1 MLTKFDDRFPLYTGT
16 WKRSI
21 PGIHK
26 DIAEDDLDEPH
37 VKRRM
42 NILEKYPQVKEL
54 YGVETKSIPIVFAA
68 TLVQLAIAYYF
79 GRVSDSMF
87 WLLVTSYV
95 VGGSITQLF
104 GVIIHEAAHCLIHS
118 SPFVNRI
125 MGLVANICIPFP
137 IASSFR
143 RYHLE
148 HHAFQGVEGRDPDL
162 PLKWEINLVQGNSFK
177 KLLFLFFYPLMYVV
191 RGLAMQKVFCFCKK
205 CRFLQLGKLSI
216 CFLLLL
222 VMF

>member
-1 MLTKFDDRFPLYTGT
+1 MTLKTRKLADKNLMTEFDNRFPNYLGT

-54 YGVETKSIPIVFAA
+54 FGVDTRSIPITFVSTIF
-68 TLVQLAIAYYF
+68 QLALAYYF
-79 GRVSDSMF
+79 GRVSDSMLS
-87 WLLVTSYV
+87 LLVTAYF
-95 VGGSITQLF
+95 VGGSMTQLF
-104 GVIIHEAAHCLIHS
+104 GVLIHEAAHCLIHR

-125 MGLVANICIPFP
+125 IGLVANICIPFP
-137 IASSFR
+137 IAQPFR

-162 PLKWEINLVQGNSFK
+162 PLKWEIKMVQGNSFK

-191 RGLAMQKVFCFCKK
+191 RGLAMQKV
-205 CRFLQLGKLSI
+205 LLSLI
-216 CFLLLL
+216 I
-222 VMF
+222 